1 MPSISDIIKSK
12 STSDQERVESLRAE
26 RGNLS
31 SMRDA
36 VLEEITTDPA
46 QYQKFLTL
54 QSDNI
59 GCSVGNVAL
68 TMFQLDGATR
78 IGTISFWHEQGRYV
92 RDDAIKSGAK
102 VFVPPKNSQRR
113 GYLMGDY
120 YDVSQTTGRP
130 LKEQAPLTSDSARM
144 DAALAALMN
153 TSPVG
158 IVENTDITAPAFYDE
173 KSLVLAVNPGYEKAE
188 VFAALA
194 TEITYARIHDKGRNT
209 DYERAEYKL
218 DAESVGYMV
227 CRRFGVECPAPQAQE
242 VARLYQGYEPSDR
255 ADALEQLRKTARNMG
270 DGVERGIQP
279 RQQERSRRN
288 YGRR

>member
-1 MPSISDIIKSK
+1 MPSISDLIKSK
-12 STSDQERVESLRAE
+12 SVQDEARVEARRAE

-36 VLEEITTDPA
+36 ALEEITSDPA
-46 QYQKFLTL
+46 QYQKYLTL

-68 TMFQLDGATR
+68 TMFQLDGATK
-78 IGTISFWHEQGRYV
+78 IGPISYWHEQGRYV
-92 RDDAIKSGAK
+92 RDDAMKSGAK
-102 VFVPPKNSQRR
+102 VFVPPRNGQRR

-120 YDVSQTTGRP
+120 YDVTQTTGRP
-130 LKEQAPLTSDSARM
+130 LKEQTPLTSDSARM
-144 DAALAALMN
+144 DNALASLLN
-153 TSPVG
+153 YSPVAF
-158 IVENTDITAPAFYDE
+158 VENPELNVPARYSE
-173 KSLVLAVNPGYEKAE
+173 ANLTISVNPDCDKAE

-209 DYERAEYKL
+209 SFERENYKL

-227 CRRFGVECPAPQAQE
+227 CRRFGVDCPMPQARE
-242 VARLYQGYEPSDR
+242 VAQLYEGYEPTDR
-255 ADALEQLRKTARNMG
+255 SDALEQVRKTAKNIG

-279 RQQERSRRN
+279 RQQERGRRN
-288 YGRR
+288 YVAR

>member
-1 MPSISDIIKSK
+1 MPSISDLIKSK
-12 STSDQERVESLRAE
+12 SAQDTAWVEARRAE

-36 VLEEITTDPA
+36 ALEEITTDSA
-46 QYQKFLTL
+46 QYQRYLIL

-78 IGTISFWHEQGRYV
+78 IGPISFWHEQGRYV
-92 RDDAIKSGAK
+92 RDDAMKSGAK
-102 VFVPPKNSQRR
+102 VFVPPKNRQQR

-120 YDVSQTTGRP
+120 YDVTQTTGKP
-130 LKEQAPLTSDSARM
+130 LKEQTPLNTDSARM
-144 DAALAALMN
+144 DTALVSLMN
-153 TSPVG
+153 YAPVE
-158 IVENTDITAPAFYDE
+158 IVESTEITVPALYDDR
-173 KSLVLAVNPGYEKAE
+173 KLSLSVNPNFEKAE

-194 TEITYARIHDKGRNT
+194 VEITYARIHDKGRNT
-209 DYERAEYKL
+209 GFERESYKL

-227 CRRFGVECPAPQAQE
+227 CRRFGVDCPLPQAQE
-242 VARLYQGYEPSDR
+242 VAQLYDGYEPADR
-255 ADALEQLRKTARNMG
+255 GEALEQIRKTARNIG

-279 RQQERSRRN
+279 RQQERSRKN
-288 YGRR
+288 YGTR

>member
-1 MPSISDIIKSK
+1 MPSISDLIKSK
-12 STSDQERVESLRAE
+12 SVQDEARVEARRAE

-36 VLEEITTDPA
+36 ALEEITSSPE
-46 QYQKFLTL
+46 QYQKYLTL

-68 TMFQLDGATR
+68 TMFQLDGATK
-78 IGTISFWHEQGRYV
+78 IGPISYWHEQGRYV
-92 RDDAIKSGAK
+92 RDDAMKNGAK

-130 LKEQAPLTSDSARM
+130 LKETTPLTSDSARM
-144 DAALAALMN
+144 DNALASLMN
-153 TSPVG
+153 FSPVG
-158 IVENTDITAPAFYDE
+158 IVEDAYIEVPAHYE
-173 KSLVLAVNPGYEKAE
+173 ERAMVLSVNPNCEKAE

-194 TEITYARIHDKGRNT
+194 VEITYARIHDKGRNT
-209 DYERAEYKL
+209 SFERENYRL

-227 CRRFGVECPAPQAQE
+227 CRRFGVDCPMPKAYE
-242 VARLYQGYEPSDR
+242 VAQLYDGYEPTDR
-255 ADALEQLRKTARNMG
+255 SDALEQIRKTAKNIG

-288 YGRR
+288 YGTR